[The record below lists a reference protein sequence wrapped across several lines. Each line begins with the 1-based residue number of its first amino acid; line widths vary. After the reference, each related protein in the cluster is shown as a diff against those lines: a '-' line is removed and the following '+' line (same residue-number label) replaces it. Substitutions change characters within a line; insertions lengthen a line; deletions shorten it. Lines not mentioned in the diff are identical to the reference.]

1 MWLRSAGGWRGKTR
15 PPVAPCRS
23 RDDQRAM
30 PGASIRRAPA
40 RADSNGPDHTDRDRR
55 DQPAA
60 GFSARVNRAALRVA
74 SPHDL
79 ALVEYT
85 HGHSG
90 ARRPSRP
97 GWRGCERQV
106 CVKAD
111 VSRRGTDRIKRTRS
125 LRTAW
130 GDGAPTAHGAEWGP
144 GRVEK
149 SKRRCAFFRG
159 ERPSAGTHT
168 CRSRPLERQRK
179 RQSQD

>member
-1 MWLRSAGGWRGKTR
+1 MGYPPSYSTSARSCGSAARAAGAEKPACGCFS
-15 PPVAPCRS
+15 VAPATINGQFQGRPS
-23 RDDQRAM
+23 
-30 PGASIRRAPA
+30 GALPLELIPTA
-40 RADSNGPDHTDRDRR
+40 RITRTVIVARP
-55 DQPAA
+55 PAA
-60 GFSARVNRAALRVA
+60 GFSALLHRAALRAA

-130 GDGAPTAHGAEWGP
+130 GQRFLVIINRRRRLPSPTP
-144 GRVEK
+144 
-149 SKRRCAFFRG
+149 
-159 ERPSAGTHT
+159 T
-168 CRSRPLERQRK
+168 CRHGNG
-179 RQSQD
+179 D